1 MMFYTEERAVSNPR
15 TVYELLK
22 LLEKYHADRCATYAS
37 LTSQATDAMAQ
48 ILLEHLVELEDH
60 SLKVVRGEMQQL
72 DPKHTAFLTSGPTMS
87 AEATHASDCHC
98 ESNPTFQEALAC
110 ALESDHLLD
119 QLLHRLEGCSA
130 AASVLDLAK
139 RLRDLEET
147 KDRQI
152 ANFTRQD

>member
-1 MMFYTEERAVSNPR
+1 MSNPR
-15 TVYELLK
+15 TVYELLQ
-22 LLEKYHADRCATYAS
+22 LLEKYHADRLSTYAG
-37 LTSQATDAMAQ
+37 LASQATDTMAQ

-72 DPKHTAFLTSGPTMS
+72 DPKQTTFLTSGPVLS
-87 AEATHASDCHC
+87 DEATHASDCHC
-98 ESNPTFQEALAC
+98 DDNPTFQEALAC

-130 AASVLDLAK
+130 AASVLSLAK

-147 KDRQI
+147 KNRQI

>member
-1 MMFYTEERAVSNPR
+1 MRNPQ
-15 TVYELLK
+15 TVYDILQ
-22 LLEKYHADRCATYAS
+22 LLEKYHGERHATYGRLA
-37 LTSQATDAMAQ
+37 SQATDPMAQ

-60 SLKVVRGEMQQL
+60 SLKVVRSEMQQL
-72 DPKHTAFLTSGPTMS
+72 DPKHATFLTSGPVLS
-87 AEATHASDCHC
+87 AEVTHASDCHC
-98 ESNPTFQEALAC
+98 ADNPTFQEALAC

-130 AASVLDLAK
+130 ARSVLDLAK

-152 ANFTRQD
+152 ANFTRMD